1 MRSATTPS
9 TTSATAHSQYMPVTN
24 MMSPSTTPRMMM
36 GPCLGT
42 FATSSRSSYSNSS
55 SCRFD
60 TVFFFKDV
68 S

>member
-42 FATSSRSSYSNSS
+42 FATSSR
-55 SCRFD
+55 
-60 TVFFFKDV
+60 
-68 S
+68 